1 MPIDAANASTK
12 VSEHGEWSD
21 GIVDLMV
28 EIRAGEVLSAND
40 VAQFFLISDGA
51 EQTLVREAILS
62 EDYTKIGLSRKV
74 RQDGADYYYFLNLIM
89 A

>member
-1 MPIDAANASTK
+1 
-12 VSEHGEWSD
+12 
-21 GIVDLMV
+21 MV

-62 EDYTKIGLSRKV
+62 EDYTKIGLSRKF

>member
-1 MPIDAANASTK
+1 
-12 VSEHGEWSD
+12 
-21 GIVDLMV
+21 MV
-28 EIRAGEVLSAND
+28 EIIAGEVLSAND
-40 VAQFFLISDGA
+40 VAQFFLINDGA
-51 EQTLVREAILS
+51 EQTLIREAILS